1 MNFPQDLL
9 PGDVLLYDL
18 PHDLADAVICVDTGS
33 DVAHAE
39 LYWGNGLSIAARA
52 QGVNAYDFRSVGL
65 MYVRRPVAPFNRSL
79 AEAWF
84 NNGIRGLPYGWEG
97 LLTFINVELPSKGLI
112 CSVTDALLLKAGQTP
127 CFADDYP
134 IHKISPRDLKLPR
147 ELTTIWTKQNV

>member
-1 MNFPQDLL
+1 MNFPDDLL
-9 PGDVLLYDL
+9 LGDVLLYNL
-18 PHDLADAVICVDTGS
+18 PHDLPDDVIDVFTDS

-39 LYWGNGLSIAARA
+39 IYWGNGLSIAARA
-52 QGVNAYDFRSVGL
+52 QGVNVYDFRLDGL

-97 LLTFINVELPSKGLI
+97 LLTFAGIDLPSKGLI
-112 CSVTDALLLKAGQTP
+112 CSVTDALLLKVGQCP

-147 ELTTIWTKQNV
+147 ELTTIYTA